1 MPAPWGGSARQWA
14 TNIRLQPLGE
24 KIKYPLTGRAVA
36 QILMHYQPGIKIQR
50 KVGRQHSLQGNNAIR
65 KRRLAD
71 ADPRSGA
78 DQAQLGEVAI
88 GPHRERLALK
98 TGVSLQ
104 GPANERGGA
113 IETNQR
119 VAGQIVEGRG
129 QALAR
134 QVGGGGM

>member
-1 MPAPWGGSARQWA
+1 MPSARGA
-14 TNIRLQPLGE
+14 
-24 KIKYPLTGRAVA
+24 
-36 QILMHYQPGIKIQR
+36 
-50 KVGRQHSLQGNNAIR
+50 S
-65 KRRLAD
+65 AD

-129 QALAR
+129 QALGASGRRRWHVTQAR
-134 QVGGGGM
+134 SCRDGGR